1 MFKDITLRNFRTHKV
16 TNIELHPV
24 TLFIGNNNSGK
35 TNFLAGIQ
43 HFSGLVRR
51 GRPGHRDRTVKATRD
66 LYPHQ
71 NKFANN
77 QPIGFRISWNN
88 AFGEITYEMEVYE
101 NQDFAGKAGCKE
113 KININLFEVVKTV
126 EISSGYEKAT
136 DAIALRGQIEN
147 DTSLPESEKR
157 LCSYFFRDLAYT
169 FDYHFQPSFLKGL
182 VQNEPSQEIDE
193 ATSSTERIKIPAM
206 LGHEG
211 RNFQK
216 IIAYLTQTEDES
228 EKKTFARFTALM
240 RRFNPNFYG
249 TQYDSERSKLTW
261 LFDLGRKATDRPLDG
276 FPPNVLSDGFLKAG
290 AISLLVSLRDLPAL
304 ILLEEIENGINPG
317 NVQELMNW
325 IWQTTSPDKEGYAP
339 QFIITSHSP
348 SVLREFSDHLDY
360 VYNFRFD
367 KRNVQSDVRN
377 LNDALDVL
385 VGVGT
390 VEGEIIEDEKTGKRL
405 VKIPKYQLAELWY
418 SGAIG

>member
-147 DTSLPESEKR
+147 DTSLPVVIFS
-157 LCSYFFRDLAYT
+157 
-169 FDYHFQPSFLKGL
+169 
-182 VQNEPSQEIDE
+182 
-193 ATSSTERIKIPAM
+193 
-206 LGHEG
+206 
-211 RNFQK
+211 
-216 IIAYLTQTEDES
+216 
-228 EKKTFARFTALM
+228 
-240 RRFNPNFYG
+240 
-249 TQYDSERSKLTW
+249 
-261 LFDLGRKATDRPLDG
+261 
-276 FPPNVLSDGFLKAG
+276 
-290 AISLLVSLRDLPAL
+290 AI
-304 ILLEEIENGINPG
+304 
-317 NVQELMNW
+317 
-325 IWQTTSPDKEGYAP
+325 
-339 QFIITSHSP
+339 
-348 SVLREFSDHLDY
+348 
-360 VYNFRFD
+360 
-367 KRNVQSDVRN
+367 
-377 LNDALDVL
+377 
-385 VGVGT
+385 
-390 VEGEIIEDEKTGKRL
+390 
-405 VKIPKYQLAELWY
+405 
-418 SGAIG
+418 